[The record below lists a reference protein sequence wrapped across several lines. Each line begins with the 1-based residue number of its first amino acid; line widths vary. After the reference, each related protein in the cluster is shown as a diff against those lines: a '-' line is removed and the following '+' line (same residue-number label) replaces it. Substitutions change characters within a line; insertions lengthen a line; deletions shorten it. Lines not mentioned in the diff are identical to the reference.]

1 MELRKIKSSD
11 RGFSIEFKNGY
22 AISVVTH
29 EMAYCGPGTAEIAIL
44 KEDELVDPA
53 IIGEDWGDQ
62 VLGHVGADD
71 LVKYITEVQS
81 IINEDQAIHN

>member
-1 MELRKIKSSD
+1 MKKTINSSD

-44 KEDELVDPA
+44 KGGELVDPS
-53 IIGEDWGDQ
+53 IIGENWGDT
-62 VLGHVGADD
+62 VLGHVGTDD
-71 LVKYITEVQS
+71 LVKYITKVQS
-81 IINEDQAIHN
+81 ITKEQR